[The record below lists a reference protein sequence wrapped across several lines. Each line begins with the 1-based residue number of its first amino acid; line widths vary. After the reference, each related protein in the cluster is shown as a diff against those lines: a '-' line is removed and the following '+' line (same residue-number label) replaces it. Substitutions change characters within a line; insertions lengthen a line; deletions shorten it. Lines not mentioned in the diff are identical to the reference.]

1 VAAKILI
8 VDDEPDITFVMK
20 LSLELEGF
28 NVEAFNDPMLALNKF
43 KPGMY
48 DLLILDI
55 NMPNLDGLTLWYK
68 LKDMDKKVKGIFLT
82 AIDYVDDKRSRE
94 NLLSLNRK
102 IFVKKPIEPRT
113 FVRIVKAELGI

>member
-1 VAAKILI
+1 
-8 VDDEPDITFVMK
+8 MK

>member
-1 VAAKILI
+1 MAAKILI

-28 NVEAFNDPMLALNKF
+28 NVEAFNDPLLALNKF

>member
-8 VDDEPDITFVMK
+8 VDDEPDTTFVMK

>member
-1 VAAKILI
+1 MAAKILI

-94 NLLSLNRK
+94 NLLSFNRK

>member
-1 VAAKILI
+1 MAAKILI
-8 VDDEPDITFVMK
+8 VDDEPDTTFVMK